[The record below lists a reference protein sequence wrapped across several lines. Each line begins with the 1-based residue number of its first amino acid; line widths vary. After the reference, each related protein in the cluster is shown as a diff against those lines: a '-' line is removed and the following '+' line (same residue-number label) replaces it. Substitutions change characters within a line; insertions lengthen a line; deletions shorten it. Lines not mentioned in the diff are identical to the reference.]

1 MAAQIRRGN
10 DSPSRTPGTSK
21 AKFWG
26 IAVGVVAAV
35 TAAGLVVTL
44 ATGSDSAPTHV
55 ASPHATTEPTPSR
68 ARGQVTSGVPV
79 GYPRTEAGAKAAA
92 ANYTVISGSSA
103 FLIRKEARHRAV
115 SVMSAR
121 RSTSTATKETDH
133 EASRARAELRGD
145 KSKLDSRHV
154 IARTGVL
161 SAHTLGF
168 DIHKA
173 TVRLWATTVRGSA
186 TGHATPKAAFRSVTV
201 SLVWENN
208 DWKMS
213 GSSSSS
219 GLVAPVDTRQAT
231 NVTSDFA
238 DYVPARASDPVLSG
252 TETKD
257 GLPGAYE
264 RSERGAHAAATSAVM
279 LRGDPRFF
287 SNEEWRN
294 RMLTTMTAS
303 SGLGTAKAD
312 ADSMAQLVVENR
324 SLGDDGKTADGGL
337 LVTRTAVL
345 GARSVAYSDQ
355 TASIELWTA
364 SVGGVAGKNESERPQ
379 IGFIRMTVDLLW
391 ADGTWKA
398 TAVTPSEP
406 LVPSPP
412 AAEEAAPASSFA
424 DVGGVSDAPSLA

>member
-1 MAAQIRRGN
+1 MAVQTRRGN
-10 DSPSRTPGTSK
+10 DPSPRGTSK

-26 IAVGVVAAV
+26 IAVGAVAALTT
-35 TAAGLVVTL
+35 TAMIVTL
-44 ATGSDSAPTHV
+44 ATGDDSAPTHV
-55 ASPHATTEPTPSR
+55 ASPQATPEPKPGK

-103 FLIRKEARHRAV
+103 FLTSKDARHRAV
-115 SVMSAR
+115 SVMSAGNR
-121 RSTSTATKETDH
+121 TSTAMKEADH
-133 EASRARAELRGD
+133 EARRARAELKGD
-145 KSKLDSRHV
+145 KSKLAPRHV
-154 IARTGVL
+154 IARTGIL
-161 SAHTLGF
+161 SAHTLGA

-173 TVRLWATTVRGSA
+173 TVRLWTTTARGSA

-201 SLVWENN
+201 SLVWERN

-252 TETKD
+252 AETKD

-264 RSERGAHAAATSAVM
+264 RTERGAHAAATSAVM

-287 SNEEWRN
+287 SDAEWRN
-294 RMLTTMTAS
+294 KMLTATTAS
-303 SGLGTAKAD
+303 SVLGTAKAD
-312 ADSMAQLVVENR
+312 ADSMTQLVVENR

-345 GARSVAYSDQ
+345 GSRAVAYSGQ
-355 TASIELWTA
+355 TASMELWTA

-379 IGFIRMTVDLLW
+379 IGFIRMTVDLIW
-391 ADGTWKA
+391 ADGTWKT